1 MQVISV
7 GDDWFVRL
15 AGNLRRGGKRPG
27 NAAARKAI
35 LQVGLGH
42 PAKSEKKTTMKDKDV
57 SKLLSLVLRHQPSA
71 LGIVLD
77 PEGWTDVPTLLA
89 RMRAR
94 GMAVD
99 LDLLKQ
105 VVATND
111 KQRFAFNADYSRIRA
126 NQGHSV
132 AVDLGLTAV
141 EPPEYLYHGT
151 ADTSVEAILQEG
163 LQKQSRRHVH
173 LSADVATATRV
184 GGRHGK
190 PVVLRVKSGEMHRRG
205 GAFYRS
211 ENNVWLTDA
220 VAPAYLEKWN
230 GPSGPA

>member
-1 MQVISV
+1 
-7 GDDWFVRL
+7 
-15 AGNLRRGGKRPG
+15 
-27 NAAARKAI
+27 
-35 LQVGLGH
+35 
-42 PAKSEKKTTMKDKDV
+42 MKDKDV
-57 SKLLSLVLRHQPSA
+57 SKLLSLVLRHEPGA
-71 LGIVLD
+71 LGIGLD

-89 RMRAR
+89 KMRAR
-94 GMAVD
+94 GMSVD
-99 LDLLKQ
+99 LDLLKH

-132 AVDLGLTAV
+132 VVDLGLAAV
-141 EPPEYLYHGT
+141 APPEYLYHGT
-151 ADTSVEAILQEG
+151 AETSVAAILAEG

-173 LSADVATATRV
+173 LSADVATAVKV

-205 GAFYRS
+205 GQFYRS
-211 ENNVWLTDA
+211 ENQVWLTDF

-230 GPSGPA
+230 ESSGPAQ

>member
-1 MQVISV
+1 
-7 GDDWFVRL
+7 
-15 AGNLRRGGKRPG
+15 
-27 NAAARKAI
+27 
-35 LQVGLGH
+35 
-42 PAKSEKKTTMKDKDV
+42 MKNKYV
-57 SKLLSLVLRHQPSA
+57 SKLLSLVLRHQPGA
-71 LGIVLD
+71 LGIELD
-77 PEGWTDVPTLLA
+77 PEGWTDVTTLLG

-99 LDLLKQ
+99 LALLKH

-132 AVDLGLTAV
+132 AVDLGLVAV

-151 ADTSVEAILQEG
+151 AEASLEAILREG
-163 LQKQSRRHVH
+163 LRKQSRQHVH
-173 LSADVATATRV
+173 LSTDVATATRV

-205 GAFYRS
+205 DAFYRS
-211 ENNVWLTDA
+211 ENNVWLTDF
-220 VAPAYLEKWN
+220 VAPEYLEITN
-230 GPSGPA
+230 